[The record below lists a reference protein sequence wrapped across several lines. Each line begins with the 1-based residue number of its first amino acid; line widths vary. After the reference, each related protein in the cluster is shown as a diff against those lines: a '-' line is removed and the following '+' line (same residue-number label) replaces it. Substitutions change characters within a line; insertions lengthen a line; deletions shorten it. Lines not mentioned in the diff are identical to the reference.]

1 MIANLPLH
9 LGHPD
14 PLWPGNKVWGQQ
26 LECFT
31 LVGYS
36 ITHQLSGRLL
46 PIFTLASKRFKKHT
60 KADRYFLSSPGQSN
74 LGPRSDAATSSSHNH
89 TSQHISVFQHMLM
102 IITIF
107 HHSPCHTRFG
117 CGTVQ
122 GPVSCSIA
130 VRSCPSF
137 TKKIVKLWQSAWT
150 KARRDKKLK
159 WQKCCCWDD
168 SS

>member
-1 MIANLPLH
+1 MQVLMPGSLPTLGHHCLIIFNRADTSIKGVKSARPSQEVIANLPLH

-60 KADRYFLSSPGQSN
+60 KADCIFFPHQDKAISAHAVMLQQAAHTITLHSTSVYFSTCSWSSP
-74 LGPRSDAATSSSHNH
+74 SS
-89 TSQHISVFQHMLM
+89 T
-102 IITIF
+102 T
-107 HHSPCHTRFG
+107 P
-117 CGTVQ
+117 
-122 GPVSCSIA
+122 PV
-130 VRSCPSF
+130 
-137 TKKIVKLWQSAWT
+137 T
-150 KARRDKKLK
+150 
-159 WQKCCCWDD
+159 
-168 SS
+168 